1 MRQNLGRVL
10 VLRPVGV
17 AALPVL
23 APKGPRAFAVAHGHC
38 AGPDQPVD
46 LLRLYLFL
54 PCPFLAAS
62 GQSVHSVAR
71 LTSCVS
77 KPNLLPQLQ
86 TRPGGLVNA
95 YLVHKR
101 AMRRTQVQH
110 VCVTFRRVVRD
121 GGVLPRAELAFEL
134 DVGVAASPEHNRRP
148 AVQLDRFG
156 PLHTGRGGNERGC
169 GDRWPCHRHTA
180 RADECARWAETRA
193 RRRESANACA
203 AHGRYQ
209 HAHWFRA
216 EPRNRQGG
224 AARTHCRAERL
235 PMMVAFLGDFAAGC
249 FPAEMRLNS
258 WPPTWSRRE
267 EMAQRPGRVGS
278 TGFLGL
284 HLNARLEVV
293 SLVPHGPSARCGG
306 IRTGDILL
314 AVNGESVQGR
324 RPSEVTPLLTGSE
337 GASTELSLL
346 CKESCGPK
354 LVRLVL
360 GTAGLGMALV
370 HTDDCQLRVEQL
382 EADGA
387 AQAGGVLIGDLVE
400 YVDGV
405 NVKGKPVKE
414 VTSLVSGAEGTKCK
428 LVVRRQGDSIVSR
441 VLTFTLTRGFSRDR
455 QREREQ
461 DAVHVELE
469 HQHRACHSGTKG
481 ELRSVMP
488 SGMQH
493 PDPKTD
499 SLTKQQRQN
508 RASAHGLEALSHLFG
523 ALPLPGDR
531 REASCIE
538 GKGEA
543 DRDSEVC
550 TPSSGIA
557 GSTGT
562 EHFHTVKVLR
572 MMSNSTEENQTPFS
586 RISLEN
592 FEKGRSAVKER
603 DLEITRLKRE
613 IADVHTREIESQ
625 NNQRDAEIK
634 QLGAAVAELQQRE
647 LAREE
652 RRNSDLDLSQEVQGL
667 QKTIR
672 ILQQEQG
679 VREERVNAEVA
690 TQRGLAA
697 ELQDLKKLFV
707 QSQQQESE
715 RERQFMSER
724 TSALD
729 WMLELQD
736 VKKGI
741 QALEQRESER
751 DENVKAERARDQ
763 KEEQNE
769 RRKLKELRQAVLAL
783 QQREIDREA
792 MGSANGGGN
801 PSRNGT
807 ILAKDMG
814 RELDAQ
820 DSTFLVELE
829 ELKKKVE
836 QIHARQS
843 DRESEKAS
851 LAGIQKLEDMFVAR
865 DKLLEERLQR
875 LEAETQHLAAS
886 NRALESMYDA
896 KVNTEEQLLAQLAA
910 MHEQIAMLQEKDKI
924 ARDEKALQDTV
935 QTKREED
942 GAERLKEQEIHMKQE
957 MEQILQR
964 ARLEA
969 EKVLQRAQ
977 ASADEITKEAVA
989 KAEIQA
995 RQGWAIEARQQSESD
1010 ATHDERK
1017 RNLMATEETARR
1029 KSSGFSSAAAEGGA
1043 KKAAEAGGIV
1053 KEGSEETMESM
1064 GDMLDRPSGN
1074 EKPEK
1079 DRKGGGREDETT
1091 NDLGSRVQGFNITSE
1106 GWPSDAFAPFE
1117 SQDLTP
1123 RIAAG
1128 TAADS
1133 GVDTRLSQK
1142 GAYPVFSSSTKHLT
1156 PHKRMGIAWQHD
1168 KEKRDGE
1175 ERLKQLELAS
1185 QSVFSV
1191 LSLKVRVLS
1200 HKLCH
1205 VSSARRKCHVTSTQP
1220 LNTGDLFA
1228 EEPTDHTRGPAWK
1241 AGTPPQAPRG
1251 AHAQALRCAK

>member
-1 MRQNLGRVL
+1 
-10 VLRPVGV
+10 
-17 AALPVL
+17 
-23 APKGPRAFAVAHGHC
+23 
-38 AGPDQPVD
+38 
-46 LLRLYLFL
+46 
-54 PCPFLAAS
+54 
-62 GQSVHSVAR
+62 
-71 LTSCVS
+71 
-77 KPNLLPQLQ
+77 
-86 TRPGGLVNA
+86 
-95 YLVHKR
+95 
-101 AMRRTQVQH
+101 
-110 VCVTFRRVVRD
+110 
-121 GGVLPRAELAFEL
+121 
-134 DVGVAASPEHNRRP
+134 
-148 AVQLDRFG
+148 
-156 PLHTGRGGNERGC
+156 
-169 GDRWPCHRHTA
+169 
-180 RADECARWAETRA
+180 
-193 RRRESANACA
+193 
-203 AHGRYQ
+203 
-209 HAHWFRA
+209 
-216 EPRNRQGG
+216 
-224 AARTHCRAERL
+224 
-235 PMMVAFLGDFAAGC
+235 
-249 FPAEMRLNS
+249 
-258 WPPTWSRRE
+258 
-267 EMAQRPGRVGS
+267 MAQRPGRVGS

-314 AVNGESVQGR
+314 SVNGESVQGR

-1043 KKAAEAGGIV
+1043 KKAAEAEGIV

-1091 NDLGSRVQGFNITSE
+1091 NDLGSRVQGVNITSE